1 MIAPI
6 CLGKQPYNNGI
17 KAAMPIKSSLLR
29 LVAQAVLIDRG
40 FEVSVKPGQGYLPG
54 SRLVAKKNG
63 KRTIVAVKASK
74 ERALSFTRQPDG
86 KWRTLHAV
94 GLVLAVVPAEDNEE
108 EVEVLA
114 FERDALV
121 AAFDRAWK
129 ALQKEERP
137 LSFNIPVFV
146 PLDEVGRKNV
156 GHDVG
161 NLKKLSIWPVRLTAE
176 QARAKSVVRTD
187 ESYID
192 SFIRR
197 YAKENGV
204 AEQRVF
210 IGIGGR
216 GK

>member
-1 MIAPI
+1 MT
-6 CLGKQPYNNGI
+6 
-17 KAAMPIKSSLLR
+17 IKSSQLR
-29 LVAQAVLIDRG
+29 TVAQAVLIDRG
-40 FEVSVKPGQGYLPG
+40 FEVRAKPGQGYLPG
-54 SRLVAKKNG
+54 SRLVAKKKNG
-63 KRTIVAVKASK
+63 KPTIVAVKASK

-86 KWRTLHAV
+86 RWRTLHAA
-94 GLVLAVVPAEDNEE
+94 GLVVAVVPAEDNEE

-114 FERDALV
+114 FKKVALV

-137 LSFNIPVFV
+137 LSFNVPVFI

-161 NLKKLSIWPVRLTAE
+161 NLKKKATWSVPLTPE
-176 QARAKSVVRTD
+176 QARAKSVARTD
-187 ESYID
+187 ASYID

-197 YAKENGV
+197 YAKENGID
-204 AEQRVF
+204 EHRVF
-210 IGIGGR
+210 IGIRGR

>member
-1 MIAPI
+1 M
-6 CLGKQPYNNGI
+6 
-17 KAAMPIKSSLLR
+17 KSSQLR
-29 LVAQAVLIDRG
+29 TIARSVLVDRD
-40 FEVSVKPGQGYLPG
+40 FEVRVKPGQGYLPG
-54 SRLVAKKNG
+54 SRLVAERNG
-63 KRTIVAVKASK
+63 KQTIVAVKASK

-86 KWRTLHAV
+86 LWRTLRTA
-94 GLVLAVVPAEDNEE
+94 GLVLAVVPAEDNDED
-108 EVEVLA
+108 VEVLA
-114 FERDALV
+114 FKKNALV

-161 NLKKLSIWPVRLTAE
+161 NLKKLSIWSVPLTPE
-176 QARAKSVVRTD
+176 QARAKSVARTD

-204 AEQRVF
+204 DEHRVF
-210 IGIGGR
+210 IGIRGR

>member
-1 MIAPI
+1 M
-6 CLGKQPYNNGI
+6 L
-17 KAAMPIKSSLLR
+17 IKSSLLR
-29 LVAQAVLIDRG
+29 TVGRAVLVDRG
-40 FEVSVKPGQGYLPG
+40 FEVRVKPGQGYLPG

-63 KRTIVAVKASK
+63 KQTIVAVKASK
-74 ERALSFTRQPDG
+74 ERALSFTRQPNG
-86 KWRTLHAV
+86 KWRTLHVA

-114 FERDALV
+114 FKRDTLV

-129 ALQKEERP
+129 VLQEEERS

-146 PLDEVGRKNV
+146 PLDAVGRKNV

-161 NLKKLSIWPVRLTAE
+161 NLKKQSIWPSVRLTLE
-176 QARAKSVVRTD
+176 QARAKSMSIARTD

-197 YAKENGV
+197 YAKENNLD
-204 AEQRVF
+204 EHQVF
-210 IGIGGR
+210 IGVRGR

>member
-1 MIAPI
+1 LPV
-6 CLGKQPYNNGI
+6 KT
-17 KAAMPIKSSLLR
+17 SLLR
-29 LVAQAVLIDRG
+29 TVAQAVLIDRG
-40 FEVSVKPGQGYLPG
+40 YEVREKPGRGYLPG
-54 SRLVAKKNG
+54 SRLVAEKNG
-63 KRTIVAVKASK
+63 KPTIVAVKASN

-86 KWRTLHAV
+86 KWRTLHAA
-94 GLVLAVVPAEDNEE
+94 GLVLAVVPAMDDEE

-114 FERDALV
+114 FKRDVLV

-146 PLDEVGRKNV
+146 PLDEIGRKNV

-161 NLKKLSIWPVRLTAE
+161 NLKKLADWPVRLTTE
-176 QARAKSVVRTD
+176 QARAKSVTRTD
-187 ESYID
+187 KSYID
-192 SFIRR
+192 CFIHR

-204 AEQRVF
+204 DEHRVF
-210 IGIGGR
+210 IGIRGR